1 MKFVVARHVSLRSP
15 WLVVKALRASLF
27 SRLLVVAVMLL
38 SWLVITN
45 HCALGLM
52 QGAGTEH
59 AHCHA
64 AKSDDGK
71 NAPGDGMRECCRAI
85 KASLA
90 SQKECQFAGSQFQP
104 RVYAVVEL
112 ICAPVEKP
120 VAGFSLDH
128 GPPRAVSFAEIVL
141 QRSLLSHAPPFL
153 A

>member
-1 MKFVVARHVSLRSP
+1 M
-15 WLVVKALRASLF
+15 KALRASLF
-27 SRLLVVAVMLL
+27 SRLLVVAVTLL

-52 QGAGTEH
+52 QGAGAEH

-85 KASLA
+85 KASLTA
-90 SQKECQFAGSQFQP
+90 KSSVQFDASQFQLE
-104 RVYAVVEL
+104 VYAIL
-112 ICAPVEKP
+112 PAMSAPTVKP
-120 VAGFSLDH
+120 ALGIFLDH
-128 GPPRAVSFAEIVL
+128 GPPRAASFAEIVL
-141 QRSLLSHAPPFL
+141 QQSLLSHAPPAL

>member
-1 MKFVVARHVSLRSP
+1 
-15 WLVVKALRASLF
+15 VVKALRASTFNRLF
-27 SRLLVVAVMLL
+27 IVAIMLL

-52 QGAGTEH
+52 TRGGPAH

-64 AKSDDGK
+64 AKSDHGG
-71 NAPGDGMRECCRAI
+71 NSPGDRMQECCRAI

-90 SQKECQFAGSQFQP
+90 GQMEFKAHVTQW
-104 RVYAVVEL
+104 EL
-112 ICAPVEKP
+112 LTCVIIQWVPSPMIKP
-120 VAGFSLDH
+120 GQAIFLDH

-141 QRSLLSHAPPFL
+141 QRSLLSHAPPTL